1 MIPENEPSIIRHGSH
16 TAICLGRKRKF
27 WWLIPMGSR
36 MLRMI
41 KKTDKQMES
50 MEWEV
55 TTYNVKTT
63 AKRYQKH
70 GAGLAPSAKRFVDKL
85 ASDDPVQ
92 LKLDLDNERVL
103 TTDEA
108 RTKLKACNDLLKGA
122 AA

>member
-1 MIPENEPSIIRHGSH
+1 MIPEDEPSVIRHGSH

-55 TTYNVKTT
+55 TTHNVKTT
-63 AKRYQKH
+63 AKRYQMH
-70 GAGLAPSAKRFVDKL
+70 GAGLSPSAKRAIDLL
-85 ASDDPVQ
+85 ASDAPVQ
-92 LKLDLDNERVL
+92 LKLDLDVERLL
-103 TTDEA
+103 TTDEV
-108 RTKLKACNDLLKGA
+108 RTKLKACNDILKGA